1 MNREVRLEHLLRWRL
16 SRAEGDAPPAP
27 RAEAL
32 LERTHP
38 WWERWPERFRSQ
50 LTRLRQIP
58 LAYGY
63 AMAAPERERRGHPV
77 PTLISDTEDIETY
90 TRVTYINV
98 RDARFRMRFQVEGS
112 QRTRHEAFDA
122 TFVTDV
128 SEIPV
133 CAALAVRSHA
143 DEYRVDVDLPGDL
156 VQSWSALRV
165 TDRMPFRMILRPTD
179 ALELERLP
187 AR

>member
-1 MNREVRLEHLLRWRL
+1 MNREVPIDLLLRWRL
-16 SRAEGDAPPAP
+16 DRAEGEAPPAP
-27 RAEAL
+27 RVETL
-32 LERTHP
+32 LGRARP

-50 LTRLRQIP
+50 LTRVRQIP

-63 AMAAPERERRGHPV
+63 ALAAPERERRGHPV
-77 PTLISDTEDIETY
+77 PTLISDTEDVETY

-112 QRTRHEAFDA
+112 QRIQRDAFDA
-122 TFVTDV
+122 TFVSDA
-128 SEIPV
+128 SEIPL

-143 DEYRVDVDLPGDL
+143 DEYRLDVDLPDDL
-156 VQSWSALRV
+156 LQSWSALRV
-165 TDRMPFRMILRPTD
+165 TDRMPFRMILRPTA
-179 ALELERLP
+179 ALEPERHP

>member
-1 MNREVRLEHLLRWRL
+1 MSREVPVEQLLQWRL
-16 SRAEGDAPPAP
+16 ARAQ
-27 RAEAL
+27 AEAPAAPSAAML
-32 LERTHP
+32 LERARP
-38 WWERWPERFRSQ
+38 WWERWPERFGAQ

-63 AMAAPERERRGHPV
+63 AMSTPERERRGHPV
-77 PTLISDTEDIETY
+77 PTLISNAEDVETY

-112 QRTRHEAFDA
+112 QRIQHDAFDA
-122 TFVTDV
+122 TFVSDA
-128 SEIPV
+128 SESPL

-143 DEYRVDVDLPGDL
+143 DEYRVDVDLPDDL
-156 VQSWSALRV
+156 VRSWATLRV

-179 ALELERLP
+179 AL
-187 AR
+187 